1 MSQSTVT
8 VGALILA
15 FIIYTTMKGNL
26 GRYMK
31 VMGLA

>member
-15 FIIYTTMKGNL
+15 FLIYTTMKGNL
-26 GRYMK
+26 SGYMK
-31 VMGLA
+31 VLGIA